1 MEFIY
6 KHYSVDIITQKI
18 PGSDIVILH
27 ELRLN
32 YDAFDSL

>member
-18 PGSDIVILH
+18 PGSDIVIL
-27 ELRLN
+27 RLN